1 MKEQSE
7 EEVRDFSG
15 DRVRAAGEVPEPGEL
30 PHGHPAEAGL
40 RADQHAPGN
49 LLMKIKRELDEMS
62 SAEEQGRSKKRE
74 YYDSQN
80 KFLKQGIESISN
92 NLVQQDVND

>member
-1 MKEQSE
+1 
-7 EEVRDFSG
+7 
-15 DRVRAAGEVPEPGEL
+15 
-30 PHGHPAEAGL
+30 
-40 RADQHAPGN
+40 
-49 LLMKIKRELDEMS
+49 MKIKRELDEMT

>member
-7 EEVRDFSG
+7 EEVRDFAG

-30 PHGHPAEAGL
+30 PHGHPAEADL
-40 RADQHAPGN
+40 RAHQHAPGTS
-49 LLMKIKRELDEMS
+49 LTQIKRELDEMTA
-62 SAEEQGRSKKRE
+62 AEEQGRSKKRE

-92 NLVQQDVND
+92 NLVQQDVDN